1 MATADLLMVVGRVVF
16 GGFFLIAGIRNFW
29 NFNERRATSATNY
42 GWPLPVPM
50 LAIGF
55 AMQFVGGALLLLNLW
70 VVAGAAV
77 LILFLLMAT
86 PLYHNL
92 FLFHGKARD
101 PHLYLTLVNITLCG
115 GLLMVIGQAL

>member
-1 MATADLLMVVGRVVF
+1 MANADLLMVVGRVVF

-29 NFNERRATSATNY
+29 NFRERRAMSTTNY
-42 GWPLPVPM
+42 GWPLPAPM

-55 AMQFVGGALLLLNLW
+55 AMQLVGGVLLILNW
-70 VVAGAAV
+70 HVVVGAAM

-92 FLFHGKARD
+92 FLFHGKERD

-115 GLLMVIGQAL
+115 GLLMVMGQAL